1 VGNSAMARESQM
13 ATSKATMKMLMG
25 MTMAASSCAFL
36 SLNPMPSSLPAISKP
51 SVTLLSSSLQSPI
64 SIAAAKKP
72 THALPPALPRPLLTR
87 AGNEQK
93 AKALSTLEMSASSSP
108 TRSSKGFSIDI
119 QLIAYFALWYLGNYY
134 YNITNKLALK
144 AAGGAAGFP
153 LTIATLQLGVG
164 CLYALFLWAAPDAR
178 KLPKITKEDV
188 IKMIPVAFCAA
199 AAHSF
204 SVFAL
209 SAGAV
214 SFGQIVKAAEP
225 AFAALLGVTL
235 YQKKISLGKWL
246 CLIPVIGGVV
256 LASVKELDFA
266 WSALITACIANLF
279 AAFKGQENQKLMTT
293 PGIKDRLGN
302 VGNQFAITMLLSF
315 LISVPVMIAKEGAKW
330 GQFCSLWQTTPAVT
344 YNLIASGLWFYG
356 YNELATMTIKKTNAV
371 TQSVANT
378 AKRVIVIIGVAIVLR
393 ESLDPIKLL
402 GCAIGIGGVFLYS
415 VIDLIFPPS
424 TAPQGQKKLYGWQKN
439 KATRPWVKR
448 QQRGILRYRD
458 MLQLRYS
465 SGSGSDSSSP
475 STSLTARMASKSKTG
490 RRMGRTRPAAAPPA
504 SPAPSSQRED
514 GTQGQVSQFKDE
526 TESLKAPPAVEPMRT
541 QVKSEEQPL
550 AVEAPKAKAQESN
563 VFKSPFGDFELPSWL
578 YTGRNFGANA

>member
-1 VGNSAMARESQM
+1 
-13 ATSKATMKMLMG
+13 
-25 MTMAASSCAFL
+25 MTC
-36 SLNPMPSSLPAISKP
+36 I
-51 SVTLLSSSLQSPI
+51 PI
-64 SIAAAKKP
+64 
-72 THALPPALPRPLLTR
+72 
-87 AGNEQK
+87 
-93 AKALSTLEMSASSSP
+93 
-108 TRSSKGFSIDI
+108 D
-119 QLIAYFALWYLGNYY
+119 
-134 YNITNKLALK
+134 NITNKLALK

-235 YQKKISLGKWL
+235 YQK
-246 CLIPVIGGVV
+246 
-256 LASVKELDFA
+256 
-266 WSALITACIANLF
+266 
-279 AAFKGQENQKLMTT
+279 KGQENQKLMTT